1 MTTFSIGDE
10 NYEVTRTLTRDDGT
24 YVVCATQTNHT
35 FPTNLAWRAD
45 VMVLRYKD
53 GSWRWN
59 SWNMGL
65 TLADRHS
72 ANVEAAAKEFER
84 LEALK
89 AQPQANPVAPIIE
102 DTPQPEQFDWQN
114 PAVQQL
120 IRAVATK
127 NIAKIE
133 PSHIVASA
141 KLLEIAHY
149 YTRCY
154 EGNFE
159 FMLNMATALVRWQSL
174 TPGQAAGVLNC
185 LLAEY
190 RRNQQAPK
198 PPIKSIIEDLPA
210 NLPEVTYNPL
220 TNEVTP
226 KDLPQGQYSA
236 NIVMPEGDTLA
247 PNGLRVV
254 TPVVHNGTYTIV
266 LNEKGDYRTLRIVD
280 APEQMGKPQGTQI
293 AQFLSGAD
301 NTADFTGF
309 AFVSGSRVGIWS
321 KFKADSV
328 LAKALNILLTADKEQ
343 QADYGQAY
351 AIESNNCW
359 RCGRKLTVPASVN
372 RGLGPICAEKL
383 GY

>member
-1 MTTFSIGDE
+1 MTS
-10 NYEVTRTLTRDDGT
+10 Y
-24 YVVCATQTNHT
+24 
-35 FPTNLAWRAD
+35 
-45 VMVLRYKD
+45 
-53 GSWRWN
+53 
-59 SWNMGL
+59 
-65 TLADRHS
+65 
-72 ANVEAAAKEFER
+72 
-84 LEALK
+84 
-89 AQPQANPVAPIIE
+89 
-102 DTPQPEQFDWQN
+102 DTPEQFDWQN

-133 PSHIVASA
+133 AHHIKASA

-154 EGNFE
+154 EGTFD
-159 FMLNMATALVRWQSL
+159 FMLKMQNALVRWQSL

-185 LLAEY
+185 LLAEH
-190 RRNQQAPK
+190 RRLQQAPK
-198 PPIKSIIEDLPA
+198 PPTKSIIEDLPA
-210 NLPEVTYNPL
+210 NLPTVETPSYCILCGAFIGAIGSGIKQTDGGWVCSDRDSCNWRVARIASGNANTGATVKLNPL
-220 TNEVTP
+220 TGEVTP
-226 KDLPQGQYSA
+226 KDLPQGQYTA
-236 NIVMPEGDTLA
+236 NIVMPEGNTLA

-280 APEQMGKPQGTQI
+280 APETMNKPQGTQI

-301 NTADFTGF
+301 NTANYTGF